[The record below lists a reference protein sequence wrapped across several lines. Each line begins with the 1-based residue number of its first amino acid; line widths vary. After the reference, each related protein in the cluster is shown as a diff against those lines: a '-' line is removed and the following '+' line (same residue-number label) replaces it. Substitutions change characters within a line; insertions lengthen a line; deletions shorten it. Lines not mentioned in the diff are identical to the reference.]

1 MGAIRYLEKLTS
13 EDGLLSYTFPVDDYE
28 HEAEQRYREASE
40 AIIGA
45 DYAHDFGGVQP
56 WAKDVGNEAVRFTIW
71 GTSEADAE
79 TQFDTCAGT
88 LRRIGRGKL
97 YALASDGSRRWAW
110 AKLAARPSYSAR
122 VDDFY
127 NVAVALRFR
136 RYSDWFAS
144 AATTGTQAVAATPA
158 TFTVNNPGN
167 APVLAAVFR
176 LRSSGA
182 TGFTNPSLTN
192 LTNGYSIASTRD
204 AVSANSEL
212 RIDAGAARVQWSD
225 DDGASYADDYALA
238 TLGATQAGV
247 MRLEPGDNT
256 MRYTD
261 GGTPNLSIEWSF
273 YAAYE

>member
-56 WAKDVGNEAVRFTIW
+56 WAKDVGDEAVRFTIW

-110 AKLAARPSYSAR
+110 AKLAARPTYSAR

-144 AATTGTQAVAATPA
+144 AATTGTQAVTATPTA
-158 TFTVNNPGN
+158 FTITNPGN
-167 APVLAAVFR
+167 APALVTFR
-176 LRSSGA
+176 LRSSSA
-182 TGFTNPSLTN
+182 AGFTNPSLTN
-192 LTNGYSIASTRD
+192 LTNGYSVASTRD
-204 AVSANSEL
+204 AVSVDSEL
-212 RIDAGAARVQWSD
+212 RIDAAASRVQWSTN
-225 DDGASYADDYALA
+225 DGVDYTDDYSLVTIGALQVG
-238 TLGATQAGV
+238 L
-247 MRLEPGDNT
+247 MRLEPGANDFE
-256 MRYTD
+256 YAD
-261 GGTPNLSIEWSF
+261 GGTPNLTIEWSF
-273 YAAYE
+273 YPTYE

>member
-79 TQFDTCAGT
+79 SQFDTCAAT

-110 AKLAARPSYSAR
+110 AKLAARPTYSAR

-136 RYSDWFAS
+136 RFSDWFAS
-144 AATTGTQAVAATPA
+144 SPTTGTQAVAATP
-158 TFTVNNPGN
+158 TQFSISNPGN

-176 LRSSGA
+176 LRSNGA
-182 TGFTNPSLTN
+182 AGFTNPSLTN
-192 LTNGYSIASTRD
+192 LTNGYSVSSTRD
-204 AVSANSEL
+204 AANGNSEL
-212 RIDAGAARVQWSD
+212 KIDAGAARVLWST
-225 DDGASYADDYALA
+225 DDGANYADDYALA
-238 TLGATQAGV
+238 TLGALQVGL
-247 MRLEPGDNT
+247 MRLEPGSNV

-261 GGTPNLSIEWSF
+261 GATPNLSLEWSF
-273 YAAYE
+273 YPAYE